1 MGACEKLKFEIVVS
15 NPWRWS
21 FLVIF
26 GKGINLMVFSKGKP
40 IIFGKGWKPV
50 GFGKVK

>member
-1 MGACEKLKFEIVVS
+1 MGACEKVKCEIVVS
-15 NPWRWS
+15 NPLRWI

-26 GKGINLMVFSKGKP
+26 GKGRNLMVFSKQKHM
-40 IIFGKGWKPV
+40 IFGKGWNSM

>member
-1 MGACEKLKFEIVVS
+1 MGACEKVKCEIVVS
-15 NPWRWS
+15 NPRRWI

-26 GKGINLMVFSKGKP
+26 GKGRNLMVFSKGNP
-40 IIFGKGWKPV
+40 IIFGKGWKPM